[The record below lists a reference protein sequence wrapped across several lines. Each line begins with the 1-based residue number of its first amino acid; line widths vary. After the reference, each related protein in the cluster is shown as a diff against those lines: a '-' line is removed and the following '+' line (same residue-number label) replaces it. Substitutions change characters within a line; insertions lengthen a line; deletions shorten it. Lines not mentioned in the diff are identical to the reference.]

1 MHKGEARDIAEA
13 LSRIGRGRVL
23 TFITNHALANRGDQR
38 EEIEMKKDT
47 DQLCAD
53 GIVRPGPTPFEKE
66 LSVEVRITALD
77 GAHVKAFRI
86 TPEELETF
94 ESRRFIWSEI
104 LGAIVSGLS
113 TDKRLR
119 RDHVEAL
126 GIADDL
132 GETEDMV
139 SVRYAKERQRERE
152 K

>member
-1 MHKGEARDIAEA
+1 MHNKKEMRDISEA
-13 LSRIGRGRVL
+13 LSRIDRGRVL
-23 TFITNHALANRGDQR
+23 TYITNHALATRGDNER
-38 EEIEMKKDT
+38 RSKMKKVT

-86 TPEELETF
+86 TPEELETT
-94 ESRRFIWSEI
+94 ESRRFIWEEI

-132 GETEDMV
+132 GEEEG
-139 SVRYAKERQRERE
+139 K

>member
-1 MHKGEARDIAEA
+1 MEK
-13 LSRIGRGRVL
+13 
-23 TFITNHALANRGDQR
+23 IT
-38 EEIEMKKDT
+38 
-47 DQLCAD
+47 
-53 GIVRPGPTPFEKE
+53 RPGPTPFEKE
-66 LSVEVRITALD
+66 LSVQVRITALD

-86 TPEELETF
+86 CPEELETT
-94 ESRRFIWSEI
+94 ESRRFIWEEI

-132 GETEDMV
+132 GEADP
-139 SVRYAKERQRERE
+139 E